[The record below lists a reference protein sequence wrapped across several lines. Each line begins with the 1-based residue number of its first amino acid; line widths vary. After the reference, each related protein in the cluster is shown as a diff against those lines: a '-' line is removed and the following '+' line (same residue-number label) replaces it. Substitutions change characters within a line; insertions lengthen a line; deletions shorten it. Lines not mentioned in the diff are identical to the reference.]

1 MAQSSA
7 IPALL
12 TLVALITTTAAAQP
26 QPHPANLPPDVAA
39 FVGRRASCQK
49 AADRRPAGAE
59 GTAQVANV
67 LRSLDCGDVPRDEQA
82 LRGKYANDP
91 NTLAA
96 LDATWVKVV
105 QRVPDRVPVKV
116 APEADPPDP
125 PDTRQLILKKL
136 RQIMIKLTTW

>member
-1 MAQSSA
+1 MAQPSA

-26 QPHPANLPPDVAA
+26 QPHPANLPADVAA
-39 FVGRRASCQK
+39 FVGRRASCQE
-49 AADRRPAGAE
+49 AANKRPAGAE
-59 GTAQVANV
+59 DTAQVANV
-67 LRSLDCGDVPRDEQA
+67 LRSLDCGDVARDEQA

-105 QRVPDRVPVKV
+105 QRVPVKV

-125 PDTRQLILKKL
+125 RGPHAN
-136 RQIMIKLTTW
+136 